1 MAQRIPREQ
10 NYKVQLLNVKLLSN
24 ERHGD
29 VAYKNIMSEIFR
41 NRIKI
46 PVYGD
51 ANMIFKTQFEDVV
64 NVDGIDREILY
75 GKISRFTLID
85 GNDWLNLDN
94 MEIENIELPINTFPN
109 YKESEYIFIPEAH
122 RLAIVNKDGFSV
134 SLVEKF
140 LKGAIKNVI
149 NADEDFEVCIEQS
162 EDVFSRITTAEQILK
177 LQIDISYSNNDIG
190 DDSYE
195 FMDSQLRAGEVGRM
209 KLDISPNH
217 NNNINT
223 NVKMLDGALKVAQSN
238 GSVKATIMENEKKIK
253 VDTKEHP
260 RTIILKCIETLLRQT
275 IVHEVIQL
283 FRNNNG
289 K

>member
-64 NVDGIDREILY
+64 NVDGLERAILY

-94 MEIENIELPINTFPN
+94 MEVENIELPINTFPS

-149 NADEDFEVCIEQS
+149 NTDEDYEVYIEQS
-162 EDVFSRITTAEQILK
+162 EDVFSRIMTADQILK

-195 FMDSQLRAGEVGRM
+195 FMDSQLRIGEVGRM
-209 KLDISPNH
+209 KLDVSPNH

-223 NVKMLDGALKVAQSN
+223 DVKIIDGALKVAQSN
-238 GSVKATIMENEKKIK
+238 GFVKATIMENGKKIK
-253 VDTKEHP
+253 VETKEHP
-260 RTIILKCIETLLRQT
+260 KTITLKCIETMLRQN
-275 IVHEVIQL
+275 IVQTVIRL

-289 K
+289 